1 MLRIVAERRRRGLSQ
16 SQLAR
21 LANVHPSTLSRLE
34 AGKEFAYPGWR
45 RRLGR
50 VLGVPGDV
58 LFEQVE
64 PDEACKG

>member
-1 MLRIVAERRRRGLSQ
+1 MLRIVAERKHRGMSQ

-21 LANVHPSTLSRLE
+21 LADVHPSTLSRLE
-34 AGKEFAYPGWR
+34 AGKVYPYPGWK

-58 LFEQVE
+58 LF
-64 PDEACKG
+64 DEVVDGDQRIA